1 MFFCRL
7 DQLFINLF
15 IFKAQVN
22 DLGNEMF
29 LLSVNKIKR
38 DKKTKVFIDYV
49 YNNISNRE
57 W

>member
-22 DLGNEMF
+22 DLGYEMF
-29 LLSVNKIKR
+29 LLSENKIKGN
-38 DKKTKVFIDYV
+38 KKNKK
-49 YNNISNRE
+49 NEN
-57 W
+57 